1 MYCIYLYTVI
11 IVSILVDHI
20 RNQFSICPIS
30 FSLPLYLIS
39 KKKELRKSAAIVNIN
54 YKLCKKVH
62 RNILLVND
70 FLATSFFFILCSIS
84 LLKSNCFTL

>member
-11 IVSILVDHI
+11 IVSILVD
-20 RNQFSICPIS
+20 IS
-30 FSLPLYLIS
+30 ETNSPFAPFLFLSLYLIS
-39 KKKELRKSAAIVNIN
+39 KKKDLRKSAAIVNMN

-70 FLATSFFFILCSIS
+70 FLAPSFFFILCSIS